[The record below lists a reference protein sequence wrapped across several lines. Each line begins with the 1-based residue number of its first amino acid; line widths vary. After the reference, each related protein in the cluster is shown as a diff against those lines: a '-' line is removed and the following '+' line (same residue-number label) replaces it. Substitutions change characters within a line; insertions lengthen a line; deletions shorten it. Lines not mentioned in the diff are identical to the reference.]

1 MKVQERLCKG
11 LQKVFRS
18 QKFQGVWIRFRGA
31 LQGVR
36 VLLGSW
42 IVLYRTGSGE
52 VFGNGFGGGSVEGWF
67 VAAPRFCGGLQGSRE
82 EVYGGAAARTLEVGQ
97 VARCFPDLD
106 RVSGRFVDEHSR
118 WSRRVRRPRPGVVT
132 ATDGEGSSVM

>member
-1 MKVQERLCKG
+1 MVYKRFSESFTRFLDRLVSYGFWRG
-11 LQKVFRS
+11 LWEWFWR
-18 QKFQGVWIRFRGA
+18 
-31 LQGVR
+31 
-36 VLLGSW
+36 
-42 IVLYRTGSGE
+42 
-52 VFGNGFGGGSVEGWF
+52 GSVEGWF